1 MTAKAFALVN
11 YEKRNRVARIT
22 INNAER
28 MNARALS
35 SDATARHTGWSSIR
49 RTWLASQIQQKDARA
64 ARNVGKLAEDV
75 IAWLSET
82 AVAQSSRAQET
93 QAELV
98 LMHPLHASDLN
109 NGTAK
114 NPPLLQRNAGLL
126 DLFQGISVG
135 HQPP

>member
-1 MTAKAFALVN
+1 GVCAGELREA
-11 YEKRNRVARIT
+11 EPGRRIK

-49 RTWLASQIQQKDARA
+49 RTWLASQILRKDARA
-64 ARNVGKLAEDV
+64 VRDVGKPRRT
-75 IAWLSET
+75 LSPES
-82 AVAQSSRAQET
+82 ARQPSHKAQE
-93 QAELV
+93 LKRRKLNLSSCIHSV
-98 LMHPLHASDLN
+98 PSDLY
-109 NGTAK
+109 NGTAN
-114 NPPLLQRNAGLL
+114 NPSLLQRNACLL